1 MNSQEIFEFIDESV
15 YEKKGERLNDLHRAV
30 IEGIL
35 KHQKYEEIAD
45 EYGCSPGH
53 AKDVGYELLQLLS
66 EIFGELVSKKN
77 LRSVLI
83 RKGRFNVIN
92 SALNKQT
99 SVGNGNMVGYINICN
114 DPPSS
119 KIKPNNVHS
128 QDGYQTDHNVIQKL
142 QQFGLSN
149 EQIAEA
155 LNLPIEIIDN
165 ITNPSTENHA

>member
-15 YEKKGERLNDLHRAV
+15 YENKGERLNDLHRAV

-53 AKDVGYELLQLLS
+53 AKDVGYELLQMLS
-66 EIFGELVSKKN
+66 EVFGELVNKKN
-77 LRSVLI
+77 LRSILSRKRVL
-83 RKGRFNVIN
+83 NVVKNTFGDSNID
-92 SALNKQT
+92 T
-99 SVGNGNMVGYINICN
+99 FGDGNIIHICN

-119 KIKPNNVHS
+119 KTKSVNVNQ
-128 QDGYQTDHNVIQKL
+128 QDSYQTDHNVIQKL

-155 LNLPIEIIDN
+155 LNLPVEIIDN